1 MKQSINMHK
10 QQGATLIVVLL
21 VLLLIMIAGAMA
33 VRQSRTDLQ
42 VATSDQIN
50 TVLLQTADNANQ
62 KLEQIINGSTSDTA
76 YYNLVEHPSGF
87 IGYFYNNKDRK
98 NRANDEVV
106 YCQTKDEQE
115 YLVSGATVRRG
126 SGSIYNKGYCAQ
138 GSKLRYTSD
147 RGTMVGQV
155 SISPSA
161 DNVSNDDDNILGSY
175 VTGQNTLGTS
185 AQRIRFD
192 IYSTAAIP
200 AYSNGDQAVGCF
212 NNRTSKPTKNGDGTQ
227 NYNGTVSHCLEQ
239 ANIPQTSVYQQA
251 DISRY
256 TTAKACKGFGMAEGD
271 VATSSNDTT
280 QTVCQLQ

>member
-1 MKQSINMHK
+1 MKQPINMHN

-62 KLEQIINGSTSDTA
+62 KLEQVINGDTSEQS
-76 YYNLVEHPSGF
+76 YYNLAEHPSGF
-87 IGYFYNNKDRK
+87 IGYFYNRQD
-98 NRANDEVV
+98 RANDEVI
-106 YCQTKDEQE
+106 YCQTNDEQE
-115 YLVSGATVRRG
+115 YLVSGATVRRS
-126 SGSIYNKGYCAQ
+126 SGGTVYNKGYCVQ
-138 GSKLRYTSD
+138 GSNLRYTSD

-161 DNVSNDDDNILGSY
+161 DNVSNNDDDILGSY
-175 VTGQNTLGTS
+175 VTGQNISGKS
-185 AQRIRFD
+185 AQRMKFD
-192 IYSTAAIP
+192 IYSTAAVP
-200 AYSNGDQAVGCF
+200 AYSGGDQAVGCF
-212 NNRTSKPTKNGDGTQ
+212 NNRTSKPAKNSDGTQ
-227 NYNGTVSHCLEQ
+227 NYDNTVSHCLEQ

-256 TTAKACKGFGMAEGD
+256 TTAKSCKGFGMADGD
-271 VATSSNDTT
+271 DDDNVKTI
-280 QTVCQLQ
+280 CQLQ

>member
-1 MKQSINMHK
+1 MKQPINTHS

-62 KLEQIINGSTSDTA
+62 KLEQVINGDITEQS
-76 YYNLVEHPSGF
+76 YLNLAEHPSGF
-87 IGYFYNNKDRK
+87 IGYFYSRKD
-98 NRANDEVV
+98 RANDEVI

-115 YLVSGATVRRG
+115 YLVSEATVRRG
-126 SGSIYNKGYCAQ
+126 GGTVYNKGYCVQ
-138 GSKLRYTSD
+138 NSKLRYTSD

-175 VTGQNTLGTS
+175 VTGQDIAGKTS
-185 AQRIRFD
+185 QRMKFD
-192 IYSTAAIP
+192 IRSTAAVP
-200 AYSNGDQAVGCF
+200 AYSGGDKAVGCF
-212 NNRTSKPTKNGDGTQ
+212 NNRTSKPTKNGDGTH
-227 NYNGTVSHCLEQ
+227 NYDGTVSHCLEQ
-239 ANIPQTSVYQQA
+239 ENIPQTSVYQQA

-256 TTAKACKGFGMAEGD
+256 TTAKSCQGFGTAQGD
-271 VATSSNDTT
+271 GDENVTT
-280 QTVCQLQ
+280 ICQLQ